1 MSGYLFA
8 IALAVIVIGALFLL
22 MRSRRIR
29 EKYVGLWLTVA
40 LAVVILGAFPGLA
53 FWLAKVVGVQTPANL
68 IFSAAL
74 TVLLIVCIQLS
85 VAISSLEERT
95 RTLTEE
101 IALLRQ
107 EQDVIRRGER
117 SRETPDRSQ
126 TQHETP
132 KIAQVEDNS

>member
-1 MSGYLFA
+1 
-8 IALAVIVIGALFLL
+8 

-85 VAISSLEERT
+85 VALSSLEERA

-107 EQDVIRRGER
+107 ELDVIRRGER
-117 SRETPDRSQ
+117 DREATGASQ
-126 TQHETP
+126 TQQECPTT
-132 KIAQVEDNS
+132 AQVEDNS